1 MYVFTSTEANS
12 LKETIETIVDDELG
26 SGRPKLLAFK
36 YLDEMSMDDNFVDDL
51 EMGGLG
57 LASEKS
63 EGSMISLGTIREGII
78 TRYQSRTFAVAAGV
92 TQEAMEDAKYDE
104 VINLSRRLPR
114 AMYKTVEYDAAN
126 ILIRAFNANF
136 VGGDNQPLVS
146 TAHTLPN
153 GGTFSN
159 SMATPMSPSR
169 MALQIVTT
177 QMEKMVGHDGTI
189 EGYNPVCVVCPADQR
204 FAWNGILRATNAPE
218 PGAFNEPNIINRDYN
233 IDVVPVRYWS
243 NTTTNWIVRS
253 DAPDNLNWKWRIRP
267 SQTEWVD
274 NSTTT
279 MFRGIRARWARGWSD
294 ARAVVGVNA

>member
-1 MYVFTSTEANS
+1 MLVFTSTEANS
-12 LKETIETIVDDELG
+12 LKETIDTIVDDELG
-26 SGRPKLLAFK
+26 ANRSKLIAFK
-36 YLDEMSMDDNFVDDL
+36 YLDEMSMGDNYVDDL
-51 EMGGLG
+51 EMGGIG
-57 LASEKS
+57 LASEKA
-63 EGSMISLGTIREGII
+63 EGSMISLGTIREGIV
-78 TRYQSRTFAVAAGV
+78 TRYNSRTFAVAAGV

-104 VINLSRRLPR
+104 VIAMTRRLPR

-126 ILIRAFNANF
+126 ILIRAFNASF
-136 VGGDNQPLVS
+136 VGGDNVSLVS

-189 EGYNPVCVVCPADQR
+189 EGFEPTCVICPADQR
-204 FAWNGILRATNAPE
+204 FAWKGILGATYAPE
-218 PGAFNEPNIINRDYN
+218 PGAFNEPNIINRDYD

-253 DAPDNLNWKWRIRP
+253 NCENNLNWKWRVRP
-267 SQTEWVD
+267 SQTDWVD
-274 NSTTT
+274 NSSTTR
-279 MFRGIRARWARGWSD
+279 FFGIRARWSRGWSD
-294 ARAVVGVNA
+294 ARAVIGVNA

>member
-1 MYVFTSTEANS
+1 MIVFTSTEANS
-12 LKETIETIVDDELG
+12 LKETIDTIVDDALG
-26 SGRPKLLAFK
+26 EGRSKLIAFK
-36 YLDEMSMDDNFVDDL
+36 YLDEMSMGDNYVDDL
-51 EMGGLG
+51 EMGGIG
-57 LASEKS
+57 LASEKT
-63 EGSMISLGTIREGII
+63 EGAMISLGTIREGVV
-78 TRYQSRTFAVAAGV
+78 TRYNSRTFAVAAGV

-104 VINLSRRLPR
+104 VINMTRRLPR

-126 ILIRAFNANF
+126 LLIRAFNASF

-177 QMEKMVGHDGTI
+177 QLEKMVGHDGTI
-189 EGYNPVCVVCPADQR
+189 EGFMPKCVICPADQR
-204 FAWNGILRATNAPE
+204 FAWNGILRATYAPE
-218 PGAFNEPNIINRDYN
+218 PGAFNEPNIINRDFE

-253 DAPDNLNWKWRIRP
+253 DCENNLNWKWRVRP
-267 SQTEWVD
+267 SQTDWVD

-279 MFRGIRARWARGWSD
+279 RFFGIRARWSRGWSD
-294 ARAVVGVNA
+294 PRAVVGVNA

>member
-1 MYVFTSTEANS
+1 MIVFTSTEANS
-12 LKETIETIVDDELG
+12 LKETLDTIVDDTLG
-26 SGRPKLLAFK
+26 ESRGKLIAFK
-36 YLDEMSMDDNFVDDL
+36 YLDEQSMGDNYVDDL
-51 EMGGLG
+51 EMGGIG
-57 LASEKS
+57 LASEKA
-63 EGSMISLGTIREGII
+63 EGSEMALGTIREGAL
-78 TRYQSRTFAVAAGV
+78 TRYIARTFAIRLAV

-104 VINLSRRLPR
+104 VIAATKRLSR

-126 ILIRAFNANF
+126 ILIRAFNASF

-177 QMEKMVGHDGTI
+177 QMEKLVGHDGTI
-189 EGYNPVCVVCPADQR
+189 EGYNPQCVICPADQR
-204 FAWNGILRATNAPE
+204 FAWNGILRATYAPE

-243 NTTTNWIVRS
+243 NTTTNWLVRS
-253 DAPDNLNWKWRIRP
+253 DNDDNINWRWRVRP
-267 SQTEWVD
+267 SGSSWVD
-274 NSTTT
+274 NDSTV
-279 MFRGIRARWARGWSD
+279 MLYGIRARWARGWSD
-294 ARAVVGVNA
+294 PRAVIGVNA

>member
-1 MYVFTSTEANS
+1 MIVFTSTEANS
-12 LKETIETIVDDELG
+12 LKETIDTIVDDTLG
-26 SGRPKLLAFK
+26 EARSKLIAFK
-36 YLDEMSMDDNFVDDL
+36 YLDEMSMGDNYVDDL
-51 EMGGLG
+51 EMGGIG
-57 LASEKS
+57 LASEKA
-63 EGSMISLGTIREGII
+63 EGAMISMGTIREGIV
-78 TRYQSRTFAVAAGV
+78 TRYNARTFAVAAGV
-92 TQEAMEDAKYDE
+92 TQEAMEDAKYGE
-104 VINLSRRLPR
+104 VINMTRRLPR

-126 ILIRAFNANF
+126 LLIRAFNASF

-177 QMEKMVGHDGTI
+177 QLEKMVGHDGTI
-189 EGYNPVCVVCPADQR
+189 EGFMPKCVICPADQR
-204 FAWNGILRATNAPE
+204 FAWNGILRATYAPE
-218 PGAFNEPNIINRDYN
+218 PGAFNEPNIINRDFD

-253 DAPDNLNWKWRIRP
+253 DCENNLNWKWRVRP
-267 SQTEWVD
+267 SQTDWVD

-279 MFRGIRARWARGWSD
+279 RFFGIRARWSRGWSD
-294 ARAVVGVNA
+294 PRAVVGVNA